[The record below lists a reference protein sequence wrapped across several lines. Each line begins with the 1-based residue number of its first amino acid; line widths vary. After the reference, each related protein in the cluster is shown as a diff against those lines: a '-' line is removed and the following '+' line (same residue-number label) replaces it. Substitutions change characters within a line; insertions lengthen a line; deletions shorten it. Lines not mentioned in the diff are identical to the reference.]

1 MSESIKAV
9 SATVQLSESL
19 SIDGY
24 MLPDG
29 EFRAGIVGT
38 SVLLGYQRDWFLVLP
53 SKAPKKLEALEDAGF
68 RYDPQPV
75 SIQRKGRGGATKAQ
89 TISLRELT
97 ILITAEALSGNKR
110 AIALQAAFTLE
121 GLDVRFRDAFSVP
134 QRTPEEKRQF
144 FGMTYEEF
152 LEAIAENREELEQ
165 LRLPGDDLYYPGSL
179 AYGDD
184 YSEEET

>member
-9 SATVQLSESL
+9 SATVQLSETL

-29 EFRAGIVGT
+29 EFRAGAVGVSAALGYKRNWLLEIEDKSPDKLKTLSDKGYRGT
-38 SVLLGYQRDWFLVLP
+38 SLISVQRT
-53 SKAPKKLEALEDAGF
+53 
-68 RYDPQPV
+68 
-75 SIQRKGRGGATKAQ
+75 GRGGSNKAR

-121 GLDVRFRDAFSVP
+121 GLDVRFRDAFSIP

-165 LRLPGDDLYYPGSL
+165 LRLPGDDIYYP
-179 AYGDD
+179 D
-184 YSEEET
+184 YQDWEEPDQEG